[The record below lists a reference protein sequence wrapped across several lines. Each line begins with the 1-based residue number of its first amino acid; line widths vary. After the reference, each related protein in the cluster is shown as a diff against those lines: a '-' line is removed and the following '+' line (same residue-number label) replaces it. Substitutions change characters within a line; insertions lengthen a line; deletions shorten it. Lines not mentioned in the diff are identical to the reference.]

1 MTVPPHRPACRGLGL
16 IELLVAVALL
26 GLGAAALVRLYQTL
40 RLTTDLS
47 RQRAEATRLAARDLE
62 SLRWRSENP
71 APGTTL
77 TRWTDITTRGPT
89 PVDTPRPPGAPEA
102 PTRYQHERLVQ
113 VDAGDP
119 LKHVVSRVTWQ
130 DRQGHAQAVELA
142 TALARLDADLGA
154 ALLLS
159 RAVPRGGTPGVA
171 PTRALSIPPDAR
183 ALGDGR
189 HAFKP
194 LADAP
199 LIWLFDSLTAEV
211 IGRCD
216 GDVGVRNDPLD
227 AGSLGTCK
235 TISGVLLAG
244 HVRFA
249 TDRDS
254 LGARDAEQPTGT
266 AMSLGL
272 KLTLTTTGHPSP
284 AWECAHDGPVGV
296 PPATTT
302 RTSIR
307 YHCVIQPVPP
317 AAGGL
322 PRWSGRL
329 DLVPAGWQIV
339 SSTGSTGRYR
349 VCRYSAD
356 HDGNGRIDNP
366 EHPGSYS
373 VVTGPLGNQ
382 NFLVIRAAARCP
394 VDTGPFLANNPVDDS
409 TVAHQP

>member
-1 MTVPPHRPACRGLGL
+1 MTGAPRRPACRGLGL

-26 GLGAAALVRLYQTL
+26 GLGAAALLRLQQIL

-47 RQRAEATRLAARDLE
+47 RQRAEATRLAAGDLE
-62 SLRWRSENP
+62 SLRWRGENGP
-71 APGTTL
+71 PGTTL
-77 TRWTDITTRGPT
+77 TRWADIASTGPT
-89 PVDTPRPPGAPEA
+89 PIDTPDTPAA
-102 PTRYQHERLVQ
+102 PTRYQHERRVQ
-113 VDAGDP
+113 ADADDP
-119 LKHVVSRVTWQ
+119 LKHVVSRITWQ
-130 DRQGHAQAVELA
+130 DRHGHAQAVELA

-154 ALLLS
+154 IALLS
-159 RAVPRGGTPGVA
+159 RAAPRGGPPGVA
-171 PTRALSIPPDAR
+171 PTRSLLIPPEAR
-183 ALGDGR
+183 SLGDGR

-216 GDVGVRNDPLD
+216 GNVGVRNDQID
-227 AGSLGTCK
+227 ASSLGTCK
-235 TISGVLLAG
+235 AISGLLLSG

-254 LGARDAEQPTGT
+254 LGTRDAEQPTGT

-284 AWECAHDGPVGV
+284 AWECAHDGPLGV

-302 RTSIR
+302 RTAIR
-307 YHCVIQPVPP
+307 YHCVIQPGAP
-317 AAGGL
+317 ATGGL

-329 DLVPAGWQIV
+329 DLVPAGWLIV

-349 VCRYSAD
+349 ICRYSAD

-394 VDTGPFLANNPVDDS
+394 IDTGPFLANNPVDDS